1 MADSAAACLTPW
13 SSFYVVIGS
22 SAAALTGLM
31 FVVIT
36 IVAGTE
42 RVTQSQD
49 GISTF
54 STPIV
59 MHFCAVLFVSA
70 VLIAP
75 WHRLIFPGVL
85 IGILGLYELAYLGR
99 GALRTQ
105 RLSGYTPDLD
115 DWTWYWILPLAAY
128 ATVFG
133 GAIGLEIAPVDAL
146 FAVAS
151 GALLL
156 IFIGIRNA
164 WDIVTYLTVGGGAHP
179 PS

>member
-1 MADSAAACLTPW
+1 MANATAFLSPW
-13 SSFYVVIGS
+13 SSFYIVIGS

-36 IVAGTE
+36 IVTGSE
-42 RVTQSQD
+42 RATRSQD

-59 MHFCAVLFVSA
+59 MHFCSVLFVSA

-75 WHRLIFPGVL
+75 WHRMIFPGVL
-85 IGILGLYELAYLGR
+85 IGLLGLYNLAYVGLV
-99 GALRTQ
+99 ALRT
-105 RLSGYTPDLD
+105 RRMTLYTPDLD
-115 DWTWYWILPLAAY
+115 DWTWYWILPLASYSAI
-128 ATVFG
+128 FG
-133 GAIGLEIAPVDAL
+133 GAIGLEIAPVEAL
-146 FAVAS
+146 FALAI

-164 WDIVTYLTVGGGAHP
+164 WDIVTFLTVGGGAQP